1 MDCFWE
7 RHAVL
12 CCRQPLL
19 TSIDNLWICWC
30 LISLLARRAGK
41 DKETAQK
48 DYIAK
53 VRGNP
58 LAMVDAHHG
67 RL

>member
-1 MDCFWE
+1 M
-7 RHAVL
+7 
-12 CCRQPLL
+12 
-19 TSIDNLWICWC
+19 TGIDYLWICWC
-30 LISLLARRAGK
+30 LITLFARCAGK

-58 LAMVDAHHG
+58 LAMVDVHHG